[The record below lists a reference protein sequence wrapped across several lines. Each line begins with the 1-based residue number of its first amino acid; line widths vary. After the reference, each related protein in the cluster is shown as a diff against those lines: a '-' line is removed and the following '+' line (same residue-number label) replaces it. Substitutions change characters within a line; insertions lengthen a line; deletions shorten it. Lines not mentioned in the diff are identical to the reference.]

1 MVGVLS
7 PNNCT
12 IWDTIDSF
20 SVAKGELETSKICG
34 PAGGITSGGFHE
46 IRADR
51 PYGYGGLFCEDARDF
66 DHHCAKARTAVATR
80 ASGCTSRDTV
90 AFRNCRTP
98 QLPGR
103 M

>member
-51 PYGYGGLFCEDARDF
+51 PYG
-66 DHHCAKARTAVATR
+66 
-80 ASGCTSRDTV
+80 
-90 AFRNCRTP
+90 
-98 QLPGR
+98 
-103 M
+103 